1 MRMKNLNI
9 NCEINSITD
18 CCTNLFTKS
27 VVSVLLLFTFTSI
40 LFINTATAQT
50 EPMYSQ
56 YMYNMLGVN
65 PAYAGN
71 REATSLNFFQRRQW
85 VGIAGAPQT
94 TSVSVD
100 GASSDNKFGWG
111 VQLYD
116 DKLGV
121 EKADGANLMLST
133 HIQVS
138 DKGILSGGL
147 SLGLM
152 NYRLDLMNVQ
162 GRFTPSDP
170 AFYANFNKWLPDVG
184 LGIYYNTDKF
194 YAGISVPN
202 VLKSRLSAFDVMNS
216 GIQKVNSTHLFFTT
230 GYVFDVSDEVKI
242 KPSTMIKA
250 VSGAPIE
257 ADLNT
262 NVWLKDVIGLGF
274 SYRTG
279 DAMVGMA
286 EAQVSE
292 NLRIGYAYDMTI
304 SPLKYYNNGSHEM
317 MMRYEFGNNK
327 SKVKST
333 RYF

>member
-1 MRMKNLNI
+1 MKMI
-9 NCEINSITD
+9 NKNFIQLS
-18 CCTNLFTKS
+18 KS
-27 VVSVLLLFTFTSI
+27 CAIVCLVIGGVFFST
-40 LFINTATAQT
+40 TATAQT

-94 TSVSVD
+94 TSVSLD

-138 DKGILSGGL
+138 EKGILSGGL

-152 NYRLDLMNVQ
+152 NYRIDLMNVQ

-194 YAGISVPN
+194 YAGLSIPN

-230 GYVFDVSDEVKI
+230 GYVFSVNDEVKI

-274 SYRTG
+274 SYRTE

-286 EAQVSE
+286 EAQINE
-292 NLRIGYAYDMTI
+292 NLRVGYAYDMTI

-317 MMRYEFGNNK
+317 MVRYEFGNNK